1 MIINYLA
8 SLPKELVVVI
18 ISAIPLLELR
28 ASIPYALLM
37 EPKLSPAFALGLS
50 VFGSWLP
57 AFFIVFFLE
66 HLEPLLRRN
75 SFLDKLI
82 DKVYA
87 KTRAKSEQIKTME
100 FWGLVIFIAIPLP
113 GTGVWTGALA
123 GYLLGLSAVKI
134 IFASLL
140 GTLGAG
146 IFMTFLSAYIA
157 LLIRYT
163 LWGVLVA
170 LLALGVYFVY
180 NKVTADLK
188 KTK

>member
-8 SLPKELVVVI
+8 NLPKELIVI
-18 ISAIPLLELR
+18 VISAIPLLELR

-37 EPKLSPAFALGLS
+37 DPKLSPALALALS

-57 AFFIVFFLE
+57 AFFIVFLLE
-66 HLEPLLRRN
+66 HIEPILRKQGMLN
-75 SFLDKLI
+75 TFI
-82 DKVYA
+82 DKVYT

-146 IFMTFLSAYIA
+146 ILMVFLSAYIA

-163 LWGVLVA
+163 LLGFLVA

-180 NKVTADLK
+180 NRFIIRNK
-188 KTK
+188 KS